1 MPRWSLRSFL
11 GLVVLVGQ
19 LTLPGH
25 AKRSEWRDTQGNVIK
40 AEPVEVLGPF
50 ALFRDGATRGQRML
64 LRGLA
69 EEDCRRF
76 YTETQAAGVRAD
88 KMSEATGWLTRSL
101 RGSLR
106 QVVGEDLVEADLRE
120 IPEPEILIVLYAS
133 HNDGESWRMLENF
146 VSSYH
151 RLKRVLGGRVEC
163 LYFGIRQDA
172 AAQRRQAITMQMPWL
187 VADPLE
193 QRKMALLAKFVPRE
207 GPSMLVISRNGA
219 PLLAGS
225 GEDLESTMKFA
236 DDLGQLVGLL
246 NPRNPKT
253 WKDRVHYHGAVR
265 ALEHPHGEV
274 GPEMV
279 GNPLRPIAMREY
291 GVGGIEARLTI
302 GEDGKVAE
310 VDVLPSSIV
319 PEQLRGP
326 LKTALQRSGIFL
338 PAMKQGQPVAGTFDY
353 RLDVPPENRALEA
366 DQAWLSGDPVAEV
379 ILNQWLVLRPI
390 LVPESEFSDVAYETQ
405 DGVMMMKA
413 VEVADTKFTKQ
424 EQLSAFS
431 SNWFD
436 EAGANTVNPKAG
448 DAVTVMGK
456 ALTWQEV
463 TGRHGLVDLQQG
475 IAAHDYTIGYAWID
489 FDVPQAMQ
497 AWRGIG
503 SDDGLRIWHNGDLV
517 HENWVRRISRIDD
530 DIVPLKLTAGKNQLL
545 IKIQNVRGEWSFI
558 SRLRIRTR

>member
-1 MPRWSLRSFL
+1 M
-11 GLVVLVGQ
+11 
-19 LTLPGH
+19 
-25 AKRSEWRDTQGNVIK
+25 
-40 AEPVEVLGPF
+40 
-50 ALFRDGATRGQRML
+50 
-64 LRGLA
+64 
-69 EEDCRRF
+69 
-76 YTETQAAGVRAD
+76 
-88 KMSEATGWLTRSL
+88 
-101 RGSLR
+101 
-106 QVVGEDLVEADLRE
+106 
-120 IPEPEILIVLYAS
+120 
-133 HNDGESWRMLENF
+133 
-146 VSSYH
+146 
-151 RLKRVLGGRVEC
+151 
-163 LYFGIRQDA
+163 
-172 AAQRRQAITMQMPWL
+172 
-187 VADPLE
+187 
-193 QRKMALLAKFVPRE
+193 
-207 GPSMLVISRNGA
+207 
-219 PLLAGS
+219 
-225 GEDLESTMKFA
+225 
-236 DDLGQLVGLL
+236 
-246 NPRNPKT
+246 
-253 WKDRVHYHGAVR
+253 
-265 ALEHPHGEV
+265 
-274 GPEMV
+274 
-279 GNPLRPIAMREY
+279 
-291 GVGGIEARLTI
+291 
-302 GEDGKVAE
+302 
-310 VDVLPSSIV
+310 
-319 PEQLRGP
+319 
-326 LKTALQRSGIFL
+326 
-338 PAMKQGQPVAGTFDY
+338 
-353 RLDVPPENRALEA
+353 EA

-424 EQLSAFS
+424 EQLSASS

-497 AWRGIG
+497 AWLGIG